1 MKKLLIATLALAL
14 SACQNA
20 PEAFSPRP
28 FAFEVNRMAPL
39 NVNVAE
45 IRITDAYQAP
55 MRRPNVEQDF
65 PVSPANA
72 VRKWANSRLRASG
85 TKGILEVVIEDASAK
100 ETALAKT
107 KGVKGIFTD
116 DQDARYDAR
125 INVTFRAFNG
135 TDALST
141 ASGNVVITRNQTINE
156 SASVNQREAVYHQM
170 LSEMMMNFDSEA
182 NARLRQYFSTY
193 LR

>member
-1 MKKLLIATLALAL
+1 MKKLLIATLALIL

-20 PEAFSPRP
+20 PEAYSPRP
-28 FAFEVNRMAPL
+28 FAFELNRMAPL

-45 IRITDAYQAP
+45 IKIIDSYQPP

-72 VRKWANSRLRASG
+72 VRKWVNSRLRASG
-85 TKGILEVVIEDASAK
+85 SKGLLEVVIEDASVK
-100 ETALAKT
+100 ETSLPKT

-116 DQDARYDAR
+116 DQDARYDAKLAA
-125 INVTFRAFNG
+125 TFRLFNG
-135 TDALST
+135 TDALSA
-141 ASGNVVITRNQTINE
+141 ASGNVNVTRSRTINE
-156 SASVNQREAVYHQM
+156 TASVNQREAMYHNM
-170 LSEMMMNFDSEA
+170 TSEMLVDFDNEA